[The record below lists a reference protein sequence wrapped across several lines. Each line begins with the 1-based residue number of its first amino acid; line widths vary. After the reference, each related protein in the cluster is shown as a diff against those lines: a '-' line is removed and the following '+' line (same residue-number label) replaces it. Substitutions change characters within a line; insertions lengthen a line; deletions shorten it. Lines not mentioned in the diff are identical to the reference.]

1 MKRDE
6 QTSFKKY
13 REKLKQK
20 AEDLKNYL
28 KGRIIPGTESF
39 YRPKFK
45 KQKVGTK
52 WLTLD
57 QRRSKMR
64 EYKKKRKAKIAKATA
79 IIRTNSFRD
88 SLAP

>member
-1 MKRDE
+1 MKRDK

-64 EYKKKRKAKIAKATA
+64 EYKKKRKAKNKTAYRSRRINQMRAK
-79 IIRTNSFRD
+79 
-88 SLAP
+88 